1 MKAVSNS
8 KQRTRQKSYY
18 YIHRQ
23 LCISFDAVFRFS
35 DDLQLVSKRGSTC
48 PLIQI
53 PNTDTGSNTDS
64 ASKQHDNL
72 SQNADPSFTNQY
84 QETSLCDRDC
94 SDSRR
99 SSFEIC
105 YCNGSNTR

>member
-1 MKAVSNS
+1 MIFTDNFVSHLT
-8 KQRTRQKSYY
+8 QY
-18 YIHRQ
+18 
-23 LCISFDAVFRFS
+23 FVFS

>member
-1 MKAVSNS
+1 MIGH
-8 KQRTRQKSYY
+8 KSYFLDKLFTDDFASHFTQY
-18 YIHRQ
+18 FV
-23 LCISFDAVFRFS
+23 LS
-35 DDLQLVSKRGSTC
+35 DDPQLISKRGSTC

-53 PNTDTGSNTDS
+53 PITDTGSNTDS

-72 SQNADPSFTNQY
+72 SQNADPSFANQY